1 MELVNIPSLD
11 IQLASAVI
19 APESPRAA
27 IVLIHGM
34 AEHKERYFPF
44 MTYLAEKGFACVIPD
59 LRGHGA
65 SVPSEADLGYFGKK
79 GRSKVIEDVLSV
91 VQWTRNRYPGLKL
104 FLFGHSMGSLIVR
117 CFAKEYDA
125 QIDGLM
131 VCGSPSRNGAAGIG
145 IFLTR
150 VIGLF
155 KGERYRSPMLENMST
170 GAYGKKFKGEAL
182 TNAWLS
188 TNKANVQAYNN
199 DPLCGFTFTVNG
211 YRNGLFRLMKDIY
224 SPKGWAVAHP
234 GLPVHF
240 IAGSD
245 DPCIISIRKFSE
257 AVSFLRARGYREV
270 TSKVYPGLR
279 HEILNEIGREDVF
292 RDVLARLDGWLSR

>member
-27 IVLIHGM
+27 VVLIHGM

-155 KGERYRSPMLENMST
+155 KGERYRSPMLENLST
-170 GAYGKKFKGEAL
+170 GAYEKKFKGEAL

-199 DPLCGFTFTVNG
+199 DPLCGFRFTVNG
-211 YRNGLFRLMKDIY
+211 YRVLLQLLRDTY
-224 SPKGWAVAHP
+224 AEKGWTVAAP
-234 GLPVHF
+234 KLPVHF
-240 IAGSD
+240 ICGSE
-245 DPCIISIRKFSE
+245 DPCIGSLKKFAS
-257 AVSFLRARGYREV
+257 AVSFMRSRGYTTV
-270 TSKVYPGLR
+270 TSKVYPKMR
-279 HEILNEIGREDVF
+279 HEILNELGKEDVW
-292 RDVLARLDGWLSR
+292 RDAEQILSNWL